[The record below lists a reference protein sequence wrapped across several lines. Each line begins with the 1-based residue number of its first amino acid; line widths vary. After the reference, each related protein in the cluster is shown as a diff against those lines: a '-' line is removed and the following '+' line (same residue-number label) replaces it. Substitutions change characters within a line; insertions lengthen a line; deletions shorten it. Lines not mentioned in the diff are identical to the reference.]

1 MTTLSII
8 VPVLNEADG
17 IAPAL
22 AALAPL
28 RQRGVEVI
36 VADGGSTDGTIAN
49 ATPLCDRVVSAPR
62 GRAMQ
67 MNAGAA
73 VAAGDTLLFLHADT
87 ALPDKAGELADELI
101 LTGLAKNGKK
111 WGRFDVEIT
120 GRHPLLPM
128 VAVLINLRSRLSG
141 IATGDQAMF
150 ITREAFTAAGGFP
163 EIPLMEDIEFSRRL
177 KHVSPPLCLRA
188 RVRTS
193 GRRWDTH
200 GLWFTIFLMWR
211 LRLSYFLGAS
221 PETLAQVYGYGR
233 RKD

>member
-73 VAAGDTLLFLHADT
+73 V
-87 ALPDKAGELADELI
+87 
-101 LTGLAKNGKK
+101 
-111 WGRFDVEIT
+111 
-120 GRHPLLPM
+120 
-128 VAVLINLRSRLSG
+128 
-141 IATGDQAMF
+141 
-150 ITREAFTAAGGFP
+150 AAGGFP